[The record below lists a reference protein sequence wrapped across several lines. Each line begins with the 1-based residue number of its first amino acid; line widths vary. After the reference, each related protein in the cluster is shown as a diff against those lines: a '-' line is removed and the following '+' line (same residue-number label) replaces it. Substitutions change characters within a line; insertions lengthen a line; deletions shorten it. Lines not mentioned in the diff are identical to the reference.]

1 MKKRFISEIKLKH
14 MEEILSLLV
23 MKGMT
28 IKASLIYD
36 FTSTKFAK
44 MEKKTLTLSE
54 LQFSCCDPLQRGT
67 EYNSLAKQ

>member
-1 MKKRFISEIKLKH
+1 

-67 EYNSLAKQ
+67 